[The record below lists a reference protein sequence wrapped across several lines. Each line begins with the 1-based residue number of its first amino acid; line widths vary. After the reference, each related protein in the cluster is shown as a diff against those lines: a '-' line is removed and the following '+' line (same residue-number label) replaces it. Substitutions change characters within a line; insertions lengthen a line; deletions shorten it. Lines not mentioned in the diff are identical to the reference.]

1 MADFHSRYSQ
11 AGSVMKLRV
20 LLNRALGGGLAIFL
34 CVSLKA
40 EDEKVCVELLTD
52 LSEIQII
59 IEVKRSLVYGLCR
72 AQCLLIEGTKGAE

>member
-1 MADFHSRYSQ
+1 MADIHSRYSQLLLMADIHSRYSQ

-59 IEVKRSLVYGLCR
+59 IEVKRKSCVW
-72 AQCLLIEGTKGAE
+72 IV